1 MTLFQWLGRGITLLS
16 LAILLSG
23 CASTQYAVLEKV
35 GIQKR
40 DILVDRI
47 EDAQSAQE
55 NTKRQFATAYEL
67 FSALIDVDAP
77 ELEAAYKKLSA
88 AVEESEG
95 AGNNLA
101 SRINKVESVA
111 GDLFSEWEQELD
123 LYSNQNLR
131 KASERNMNQT
141 RVRYQALLSR
151 MWRAHARV
159 EPVLHKLQD
168 NVLYLKHNLNARA
181 VNSLDNE
188 VEVVQLEVGRL
199 IQEMEAA
206 IAESEAFLQSMQG

>member
-1 MTLFQWLGRGITLLS
+1 MFHWIRTILITFLLT
-16 LAILLSG
+16 G

-35 GIQKR
+35 GVQKR

-55 NTKRQFATAYEL
+55 STKRQFSNAYEL
-67 FSALIDVDAP
+67 FSALVDVDAP

-88 AVEESEG
+88 AVEKSEG
-95 AGNNLA
+95 AGADLGA
-101 SRINKVESVA
+101 RIDKVESVA
-111 GDLFSEWEQELD
+111 NDLFHEWKQELD

-131 KASERNMNQT
+131 KASEKNMNAT
-141 RVRYQALLSR
+141 RSRYQALLAR
-151 MWRAHARV
+151 MRRAHSSV

-188 VEVVQLEVGRL
+188 VEVVQVEVQRL